1 MDKFMMVQKAQKVR
15 LGIFLS
21 VTIFLLIVALVL
33 VTGSALL
40 KKETTYYIRYRGDVS
55 VTGLEL
61 GAQVKYRGIRIGRV
75 EDIYIDP
82 DNIEDLIIKISV
94 NEKVP
99 IKEDTEAMMSLIG
112 ITGLKLIE
120 LRGGTNESKR
130 KPPGSEIKSGLSLV
144 ESMSGKAEILAQK
157 VEMILN
163 NLIEMTGPTRQQK
176 FFRFVDN
183 ASATLASFQT
193 LIDTN
198 QTNIYLTLKNIE
210 SFSSELDSFMH
221 VSNEVIAVINKTAKS
236 KKVAETI
243 SNLHKL
249 TAELEQARFS
259 ELTEELILAVD
270 QAKKT
275 FTHIDLTL
283 LTSRHDLLRSVEA
296 LKESMESLNEFARM
310 ISENPSLLIYGTK
323 QEEIR
328 ER

>member
-1 MDKFMMVQKAQKVR
+1 MVQRAQKIR

-21 VTIFLLIVALVL
+21 ITITLLVFAIIV
-33 VTGSALL
+33 VTGSTFL
-40 KKETTYYIRYRGDVS
+40 KKETIYFIRYRGNVS

-82 DNIEDLIIKISV
+82 ENIEDLIIKISV
-94 NEKVP
+94 NDKVP

-120 LRGGTNESKR
+120 LRGGTNEALKL
-130 KPPGSEIKSGLSLV
+130 PPNSEIKSSLSLV

-157 VEMILN
+157 IEMILN
-163 NLIEMTGPTRQQK
+163 NLIEMTAPSRQQK
-176 FFRFVDN
+176 LFNFVDN
-183 ASATLASFQT
+183 ASATLGSFQT

-198 QTNIYLTLKNIE
+198 QANIYLTLKNIE
-210 SFSSELDSFMH
+210 SFSGELDSFMH
-221 VSNEVIAVINKTAKS
+221 VSNEIITTINKTAQS
-236 KKVAETI
+236 KELDETLA
-243 SNLHKL
+243 NLHQISV
-249 TAELEQARFS
+249 ELEQARFS
-259 ELTEELILAVD
+259 ELVEELIVAVD

-283 LTSRHDLLRSVEA
+283 LTSRHDLLRSIEA

>member
-1 MDKFMMVQKAQKVR
+1 MVQKAQKIR

-21 VTIFLLIVALVL
+21 VTIFLLIVAIIV

-40 KKETTYYIRYRGDVS
+40 KKEVTYYIRYHGDVS

-82 DNIEDLIIKISV
+82 ENIEDLIIKISV
-94 NEKVP
+94 NDKVP
-99 IKEDTEAMMSLIG
+99 IKEDTEAVMSLIG

-120 LRGGTNESKR
+120 LRGGTNEAKNLT
-130 KPPGSEIKSGLSLV
+130 PGSEIKPGLSLV

-157 VEMILN
+157 IEMILN
-163 NLIEMTGPTRQQK
+163 NLIEMTGPTRQQNL
-176 FFRFVDN
+176 FNFIDN
-183 ASATLASFQT
+183 ASATLGSFRT

-198 QTNIYLTLKNIE
+198 QTNIYLTLKNIQ
-210 SFSSELDSFMH
+210 SFSSELDEFMQT
-221 VSNEVIAVINKTAKS
+221 SNEVMASIQTTAKS
-236 KKVAETI
+236 KELTETLA
-243 SNLHKL
+243 NLHKL
-249 TAELEQARFS
+249 SNELEQARFS
-259 ELTEELILAVD
+259 ELIEELITAAD

-283 LTSRHDLLRSVEA
+283 LTSRHDLLRSIEA
-296 LKESMESLNEFARM
+296 LKESMESLNDFSRM